1 MHAVLSGLLLHHV
14 ISCEDV
20 DYLGLPRL
28 VHVAACLSETHG
40 SAAQGSSLA
49 RIVNRGDQSS
59 VERAQPTIAAQPDSK
74 IGLFVRTLQELIA
87 NGEVGVNIVGG
98 QVYVTQEKTAVVV
111 PLSVSLARDRLRAR
125 KIVLPPNTH
134 LYNMLRNA
142 KLVEA
147 DNAGHCVRKIRVPGK
162 QGCVSLSALIFLT
175 DKVVPKQILPT
186 LPSIQ
191 FEIEIE
197 PEPELATVEEE

>member
-1 MHAVLSGLLLHHV
+1 
-14 ISCEDV
+14 
-20 DYLGLPRL
+20 
-28 VHVAACLSETHG
+28 VAACLSETHG

-49 RIVNRGDQSS
+49 RIVSRGDQSS
-59 VERAQPTIAAQPDSK
+59 VEQAQPAIAGQPDSK
-74 IGLFVRTLQELIA
+74 IALFVKTVQELIA

-98 QVYVTQEKTAVVV
+98 QIYVAKEKTAVVV
-111 PLSVSLARDRLRAR
+111 PLSVTLARDRLRAR

-147 DNAGHCVRKIRVPGK
+147 DNDGHCVRKIRVPGK
-162 QGCVSLSALIFLT
+162 QGCFSLSTLIFPT
-175 DKVVPKQILPT
+175 EKVVPKHILPT

-197 PEPELATVEEE
+197 PEAELATVEEE